1 MAFSAPMSITVL
13 FAIGDEE
20 LSRALVAAHE
30 EAVDA
35 AVAYIEQEKCRVRR
49 GHNGTKEE
57 RERGDPRG
65 WEREVRELSYRLLE
79 PPEVVAIPGH
89 SPRRF
94 TTRELLEAEQ
104 GIVTAAVKG
113 QGEGVAVVPEVDVLM
128 ALAGTEWLLS
138 AEQEWVVVGVA
149 GSGNR
154 IDTVE
159 AGTLTPFPAMPSG
172 AQRDNKPRKH

>member
-128 ALAGTEWLLS
+128 ALAGTECCCRLSRSGLLS
-138 AEQEWVVVGVA
+138 
-149 GSGNR
+149 GSLGR
-154 IDTVE
+154 
-159 AGTLTPFPAMPSG
+159 GTGSIRLRRAP
-172 AQRDNKPRKH
+172 